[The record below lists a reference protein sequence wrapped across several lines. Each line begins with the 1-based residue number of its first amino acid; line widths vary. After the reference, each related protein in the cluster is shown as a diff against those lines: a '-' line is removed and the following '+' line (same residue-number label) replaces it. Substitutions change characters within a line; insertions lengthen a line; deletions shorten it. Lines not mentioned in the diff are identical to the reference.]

1 MGRIKEI
8 EVAGKKLTLNFS
20 TKAAKAVDERFGGIE
35 QIGEVFSGDTV
46 AGIMENIVW
55 FLYLLTEQGAAYS
68 KIVNG
73 EEVAVYSLEEL
84 EVLVGFSDIMEMQNV
99 LLDAIGMGMEAEVKV
114 ETDEKNEETTQA
126 S

>member
-99 LLDAIGMGMEAEVKV
+99 LLDAIGMGMEAEIEV
-114 ETDEKNEETTQA
+114 ETDEKNEETTQV